1 MKSRKGLFS
10 GWKEVYAF
18 TFEQAVSLKSFKITT
33 IGVAL
38 VLFLLVGSINVI
50 LAVKDK
56 EKEPAKLTMESV
68 VFYDETGILGN
79 NTPVLTNDEGE
90 EIKGIEYELADAK
103 ENEKADVLE
112 KCAKKKNCV
121 MVRIYEEEEYVIEML
136 VPKDCDVSKKSGKEL
151 LKSVENYFKINKIMS
166 TGEDVDTLM
175 KIMMPVNISR
185 SIAGE
190 EEDTLGEEIIKM
202 LLPMVF
208 SFFMYMMLL
217 IYGQSISK
225 SVISEKVSMLM
236 EPMLPSV
243 KPYAIITGKVFGM
256 CTVAIAQFVIWVA
269 AVIGGFFAGDVVAK
283 AVNPGHDNIVLE
295 AINFVREDAG
305 SAFSVSS
312 IVIFVIL
319 ACIGFVMY
327 CVFAA
332 LVSSG
337 VKRAEELNG
346 PLAIYNIIV
355 IIGFFMSYMLPLSVN
370 TGKIEFINY
379 IPLTAVF
386 KLPVDVL
393 LNNVNN
399 ITTTIGSAI
408 IVVFTMVLIIVTGK
422 IYKKKVF

>member
-175 KIMMPVNISR
+175 KIMMP
-185 SIAGE
+185 
-190 EEDTLGEEIIKM
+190 D
-202 LLPMVF
+202 
-208 SFFMYMMLL
+208 
-217 IYGQSISK
+217 QK
-225 SVISEKVSMLM
+225 SVV
-236 EPMLPSV
+236 
-243 KPYAIITGKVFGM
+243 
-256 CTVAIAQFVIWVA
+256 
-269 AVIGGFFAGDVVAK
+269 
-283 AVNPGHDNIVLE
+283 
-295 AINFVREDAG
+295 
-305 SAFSVSS
+305 
-312 IVIFVIL
+312 
-319 ACIGFVMY
+319 
-327 CVFAA
+327 
-332 LVSSG
+332 
-337 VKRAEELNG
+337 
-346 PLAIYNIIV
+346 
-355 IIGFFMSYMLPLSVN
+355 
-370 TGKIEFINY
+370 
-379 IPLTAVF
+379 
-386 KLPVDVL
+386 
-393 LNNVNN
+393 
-399 ITTTIGSAI
+399 
-408 IVVFTMVLIIVTGK
+408 
-422 IYKKKVF
+422 

>member
-225 SVISEKVSMLM
+225 SVISEKVSKLM
-236 EPMLPSV
+236 ETMLTSV

-269 AVIGGFFAGDVVAK
+269 AAIGGFFAGDVVAK